1 MAYATLDDLTQGW
14 RDLTPSEQERATT
27 LLDRASTILDTLVTV
42 DPDDEQQAKNLTFV
56 VCEMVKRAM
65 AVGADAYGVTQV
77 SHMAGAFQES
87 MSFQNPN
94 GDMYLTEFEY
104 KLLGISGAKAGWKQ
118 IGGRNDC
125 WGDNSCQWQPC

>member
-14 RDLTPSEQERATT
+14 RPLSPSEQERATT
-27 LLDRASTILDTLVTV
+27 LLDRASTILDDASRIDLD
-42 DPDDEQQAKNLTFV
+42 DPLRLEKLKIV
-56 VCEMVKRAM
+56 SCSMVQRVM

-94 GDMYLTEFEY
+94 GDYFFTETE
-104 KLLGISGAKAGWKQ
+104 KGLLGIGGKQAGWKQ
-118 IGGRNDC
+118 IGGRDDY
-125 WGDNSCQWQPC
+125 WGDCSGQWQPC